1 MFIQY
6 WEPSHRLSDDQAL
19 LVEVLFSLP
28 KTYKE
33 IDLLSVGELG
43 SRYRLQASDYNPQP
57 HASFW
62 NLLWQICDASSSL
75 GVEAGIINDSSG
87 VRSMLICI
95 KMASTS
101 QSPTTVAA
109 LA

>member
-1 MFIQY
+1 
-6 WEPSHRLSDDQAL
+6 
-19 LVEVLFSLP
+19 
-28 KTYKE
+28 
-33 IDLLSVGELG
+33 
-43 SRYRLQASDYNPQP
+43 
-57 HASFW
+57 
-62 NLLWQICDASSSL
+62 L